1 MPGIFLALTIISG
14 LSFAVALGWAVRQ
27 WSRADR
33 EVAASEHSLE
43 ERLRDVADS
52 AA

>member
-1 MPGIFLALTIISG
+1 MPGIFVALTIISG
-14 LSFAVALGWAVRQ
+14 LSFATALGWAILQ

-33 EVAASEHSLE
+33 EVAATEHSLE
-43 ERLRDVADS
+43 QDLQNVADP